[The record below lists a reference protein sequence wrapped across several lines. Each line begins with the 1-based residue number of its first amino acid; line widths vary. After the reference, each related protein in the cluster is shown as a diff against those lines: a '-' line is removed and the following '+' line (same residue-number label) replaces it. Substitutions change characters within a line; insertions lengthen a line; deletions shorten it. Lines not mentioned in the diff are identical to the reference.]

1 MLERGKLFVL
11 HCNASALFC
20 RAWCYLINCQIT
32 ESWSDLSFSV
42 FTEINTLSHNQYCK
56 RKYLWT
62 VLIMVLAMNNHGY
75 KHHSQT
81 FTLKLCNHWKCI
93 WNLVDLLVPI
103 HSCRY
108 RDLHNVKKKQ
118 QPWNITPKTKTHQVG
133 AHLILCSNLN
143 FGCCCRISTCIRDQK
158 EQRAHLRLLKLVEVW
173 CDIEEDSIHGTGQR
187 DTTAKQD
194 EQHEV
199 RVRGREVHHLRGTK
213 SWLLQNN
220 LSKPSLRSPENI
232 WGKSAVW
239 KPTSS

>member
-11 HCNASALFC
+11 HCNTSALFC

-81 FTLKLCNHWKCI
+81 FTLKLCNHWKWI

-108 RDLHNVKKKQ
+108 RDLHNVKKNNNPETSPQK
-118 QPWNITPKTKTHQVG
+118 PKHIKLG
-133 AHLILCSNLN
+133 LILYSAATLILVAAAEYLHV
-143 FGCCCRISTCIRDQK
+143 FMIRKSSELTSDS
-158 EQRAHLRLLKLVEVW
+158 LSLLKSGV
-173 CDIEEDSIHGTGQR
+173 I
-187 DTTAKQD
+187 
-194 EQHEV
+194 
-199 RVRGREVHHLRGTK
+199 
-213 SWLLQNN
+213 
-220 LSKPSLRSPENI
+220 
-232 WGKSAVW
+232 
-239 KPTSS
+239 

>member
-103 HSCRY
+103 HYVGTETYIMLKNNNPETSPQ
-108 RDLHNVKKKQ
+108 K
-118 QPWNITPKTKTHQVG
+118 PKHIKLG
-133 AHLILCSNLN
+133 LILYSAATLILVAAAEYLHV
-143 FGCCCRISTCIRDQK
+143 FVIRKSSELTSDS
-158 EQRAHLRLLKLVEVW
+158 LSLLKSGV
-173 CDIEEDSIHGTGQR
+173 I
-187 DTTAKQD
+187 
-194 EQHEV
+194 
-199 RVRGREVHHLRGTK
+199 
-213 SWLLQNN
+213 
-220 LSKPSLRSPENI
+220 
-232 WGKSAVW
+232 
-239 KPTSS
+239 